1 MPVPP
6 IPEGYNTVSPYLVVE
21 GADQLVAFLQQT
33 FGAEVLRKMTRPD
46 GKIGHAEIRVGD
58 SIVMLADA
66 APAAPML
73 HVYVD
78 DVDAAY
84 ARALAAGATSLRAP
98 EDQFYGDRSAGVVD
112 AFGNQWWLATH
123 TEDVSD
129 EEMARRAA
137 AVNEALSNE

>member
-1 MPVPP
+1 MGVPP
-6 IPEGYNTVSPYLVVE
+6 IPEGYNSVSPYLVVE
-21 GADQLVAFLQQT
+21 GAESMISFLQAT

-46 GKIGHAEIRVGD
+46 GAIGHAEVRIGD
-58 SIVMLADA
+58 SVVMLADA
-66 APAAPML
+66 APTAPML

-84 ARALAAGATSLRAP
+84 ARALEAGGTSLRAP

-123 TEDVSD
+123 KEDVS
-129 EEMARRAA
+129 EAELARRAA
-137 AVNEALSNE
+137 AVKESLSNE